1 MANVYGYVRVSTV
14 GQKLEVQIDQIKR
27 FIDYRNDLNMVKI
40 FEDKASGKDINR
52 PGYTAML
59 ETLDTNP
66 HDISL
71 VIISKLDRIGRNLRD
86 ILELSDWLDSKN
98 IGLVSIAD
106 NIDTTTTTGKLFFHI
121 SAVFA
126 EYELAKINERTTEGR
141 LLAIQKGV
149 TFGRKPKTIPLD
161 EVKRLKAAGVPLAA
175 IARQFG
181 VSRSLLYNRLN
192 DHKEVIQQ

>member
-27 FIDYRNDLNMVKI
+27 FIDYRNDFNLIKI

-52 PGYTAML
+52 PGYAEML
-59 ETLDTNP
+59 ELLDTNP

-71 VIISKLDRIGRNLRD
+71 IVISKLDRIGRNLRD
-86 ILELSDWLDSKN
+86 ILELSDWLNAQN

-121 SAVFA
+121 TAVFA
-126 EYELAKINERTTEGR
+126 EYELARINERTAEGR
-141 LLAIQKGV
+141 LLAIQKNV
-149 TFGRKPKTIPLD
+149 KFGRKPKAISLR
-161 EVKRLKAAGVPLAA
+161 EVKRLKAEGVPLAA
-175 IARQFG
+175 IARRFE
-181 VSRSLLYNRLN
+181 VSRSLLYRRLN
-192 DHKEVIQQ
+192 ESNGGN